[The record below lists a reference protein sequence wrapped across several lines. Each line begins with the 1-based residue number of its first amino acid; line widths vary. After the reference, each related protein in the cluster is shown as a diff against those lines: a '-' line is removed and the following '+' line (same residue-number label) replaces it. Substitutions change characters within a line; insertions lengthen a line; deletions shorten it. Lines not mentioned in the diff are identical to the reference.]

1 MLLNVETKEDYNESK
16 SHRLYA
22 FAKLVTSLRN
32 KLKFYLNFQN

>member
-16 SHRLYA
+16 SHRLYG

-32 KLKFYLNFQN
+32 KLKLNLKFQN